1 MTISN
6 SNRRQ
11 NVDQEDETRWDQ
23 ISSLLIRVLLIIYIN
38 IFFFIKI
45 FFFIFFFWHGGVDA
59 NNTGLPPSAA
69 TLGAVL
75 FLKKKNRYHFD
86 SIRFDGTTFFCR
98 IFFFFYDDRIPASA
112 ISSLDC
118 CYCCCCCS
126 FFSKLKND
134 LKKKIKSNRNRFDKE
149 MNQKIDHFFTV
160 VAAAVAVVLFLRN

>member
-1 MTISN
+1 M
-6 SNRRQ
+6 
-11 NVDQEDETRWDQ
+11 
-23 ISSLLIRVLLIIYIN
+23 IIYIN
-38 IFFFIKI
+38 IFFYKNI
-45 FFFIFFFWHGGVDA
+45 FLYFFFWHGGVDA

-75 FLKKKNRYHFD
+75 FKKKNRYHFD

-160 VAAAVAVVLFLRN
+160 VAAAVAVVLLLRN